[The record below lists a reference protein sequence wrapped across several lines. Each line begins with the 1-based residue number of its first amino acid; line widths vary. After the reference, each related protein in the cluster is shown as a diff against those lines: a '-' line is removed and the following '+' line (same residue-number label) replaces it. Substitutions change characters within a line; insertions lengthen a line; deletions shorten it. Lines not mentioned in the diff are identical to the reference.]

1 MGQILSDLGGELF
14 VLFVSIAQALPALVG
29 YIAIILLA
37 MTIWRF
43 IRRQMTP
50 KTDYTSLKT
59 VTFGDESAVVSDKAA
74 SFISIALIFVIWA

>member
-37 MTIWRF
+37 MTVWRF

-50 KTDYTSLKT
+50 KADYTSLKT

-74 SFISIALIFVIWA
+74 SFISIALIL

>member
-37 MTIWRF
+37 MTVWRF
-43 IRRQMTP
+43 VRRQMTP
-50 KTDYTSLKT
+50 RPIIHRSKRLLL
-59 VTFGDESAVVSDKAA
+59 VTKAQWYQTKPRR
-74 SFISIALIFVIWA
+74 SFQSR